1 MQDKGLRFVVL
12 DNQDYIEKTEYQL
25 GRSSFE
31 ELDHDPSKL
40 FSEKVNLWIQKW
52 TENKVLDKSWSKLIE
67 PSFVAPGKMY
77 GLVKTHK
84 ADNPVRVITSGCG
97 IAVENLSIF
106 IEKFLFPEVLEIES
120 RVQDMSEMLN
130 FIDFL
135 NDSNILTENCML
147 VNFDIVNMF
156 PSINNESGLQA
167 VKNALEARAGQFP
180 PTPCITEA
188 LELCLKCNNSIFNKR
203 HFLQNDST
211 AQGPHVS
218 CSYGDIAIE

>member
-1 MQDKGLRFVVL
+1 MQDKGSRFVVI
-12 DNQDYIEKTEYQL
+12 DNQDYIEKIEYQL

-31 ELDHDPSKL
+31 ELDHYLSKL
-40 FSEKVNLWIQKW
+40 FSEKVNLWIQKL
-52 TENKVLDKSWSKLIE
+52 TENKVLDKSWSKFIE

-77 GLVKTHK
+77 CLVKTHK
-84 ADNPVRVITSGCG
+84 ENNPVRVITSGCG

-120 RVQDMSEMLN
+120 RVQVTSEMLN

-147 VNFDIVNMF
+147 VNFAIVNMF

-167 VKNALEARAGQFP
+167 VKNALEARVGQFP
-180 PTPCITEA
+180 PILCIIEA
-188 LELCLKCNNSIFNKR
+188 IELCLKCNNSIFNKR